1 MDWFGEFT
9 VNIVSESVVEAMS
22 GPQGR
27 STPMTTSSPIAGLTA
42 VDGKRMLPLVAE
54 SLANFECK
62 VRQIIEIGA
71 SGRTQLVIGDVLV
84 IHVEDQVLDG
94 TRIDHDALG
103 AVGRMAGNTY
113 IRTRDRFEVGR
124 PI

>member
-1 MDWFGEFT
+1 LVRRVHSQHRVGVGGRGNVGTSGSFNADDDEFA
-9 VNIVSESVVEAMS
+9 NRRAD
-22 GPQGR
+22 GGGR
-27 STPMTTSSPIAGLTA
+27 EKDA
-42 VDGKRMLPLVAE
+42 PLVAE